1 MGYIVDE
8 ILEAER
14 EYAFGVRF
22 LDPAARDQLREL
34 VFARFGGR
42 SDRLWATV
50 NDCASVQNREAW
62 QWIRDFV
69 GASSCVLFFDISDEV
84 EMFHVPSGSS
94 LDELLGNTFGFV
106 FYVTDT
112 NATYLL
118 SFNDHDFLIC
128 CGSARKWLEQRDLDS

>member
-1 MGYIVDE
+1 M
-8 ILEAER
+8 
-14 EYAFGVRF
+14 
-22 LDPAARDQLREL
+22 
-34 VFARFGGR
+34 
-42 SDRLWATV
+42 
-50 NDCASVQNREAW
+50 NDCASVQNSGAW
-62 QWIRDFV
+62 QWNRDFV
-69 GASSCVLFFDISDEV
+69 GAKAVCESVRSSEERESALLLIDCAPDRCENRSSSCVLFFDISDEV